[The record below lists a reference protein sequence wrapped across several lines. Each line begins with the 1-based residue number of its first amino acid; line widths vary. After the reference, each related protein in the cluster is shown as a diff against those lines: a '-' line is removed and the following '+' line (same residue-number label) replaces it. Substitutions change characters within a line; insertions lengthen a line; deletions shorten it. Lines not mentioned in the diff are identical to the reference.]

1 MKIQL
6 KLNRSEIKAMFDILN
21 RVDFTQITD
30 DDKRLMTHY
39 IVERIFVK
47 ITRKMIEQVDKTSIS
62 FYYGEAAAI
71 RQALNT
77 IDFIDLSEYEANLAT
92 QLICTIDQKLL

>member
-21 RVDFTQITD
+21 KVDFNSIEAHD
-30 DDKRLMTHY
+30 SRLMTHY

-47 ITRKMIEQVDKTSIS
+47 
-62 FYYGEAAAI
+62 
-71 RQALNT
+71 
-77 IDFIDLSEYEANLAT
+77 
-92 QLICTIDQKLL
+92 